1 MVYEL
6 ERLMGEARRLAAEYR
21 RATGRTL
28 PISAEIAISDVIRL
42 LSLEAAPSDAPYD
55 ALRRSGDRV
64 EKLQVKG
71 RVVFD
76 SKRGGHRL
84 GQLRLGEDWHATLLV
99 LMDEDYEPYRIY
111 EATHD
116 ALNKALADKPAGKRG
131 SISVA
136 RFRAI
141 GTKVWERPEAP
152 AA

>member
-6 ERLMGEARRLAAEYR
+6 DRLMGEARRLAAEYR

-28 PISAEIAISDVIRL
+28 PISAEIAIADVIRL
-42 LSLEAAPSDAPYD
+42 LGLEAAPADAPYD
-55 ALRRSGDRV
+55 AVRRSGNAV

-84 GQLRLGEDWHATLLV
+84 GQLRLGEDWQATLLV
-99 LMDEDYEPYRIY
+99 LMDEDYEPYKIY
-111 EATHD
+111 QASHA
-116 ALNKALADKPAGKRG
+116 ALNKALGDKPSGKRG
-131 SISVA
+131 SISIA

-141 GTKVWERPEAP
+141 GDKVWERPEAP

>member
-21 RATGRTL
+21 RTTGRTL
-28 PISAEIAISDVIRL
+28 PISAEIAIADVIRL
-42 LSLEAAPSDAPYD
+42 LELEPAPADAAHDAV
-55 ALRRSGDRV
+55 RRDGSGIQ
-64 EKLQVKG
+64 KLQVKG

-99 LMDEDYEPYRIY
+99 LMDEDYEPYKIY
-111 EATHD
+111 EASHA
-116 ALNKALADKPAGKRG
+116 ALSKALADKPSGKRG

-141 GTKVWERPEAP
+141 GEKVWERPKAP